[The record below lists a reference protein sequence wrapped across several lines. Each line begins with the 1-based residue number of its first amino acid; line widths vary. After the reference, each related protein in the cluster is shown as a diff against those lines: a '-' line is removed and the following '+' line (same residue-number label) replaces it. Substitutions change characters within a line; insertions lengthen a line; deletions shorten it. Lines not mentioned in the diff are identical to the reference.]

1 MSGRDCFQCVLA
13 FTELTIDDRIQLL
26 NSLLE
31 QLSADQVRVAV
42 NDPEC
47 LGLVAEARLI
57 GLERSD
63 ELARY
68 IPASEL
74 RRLGALVSEAQVAR
88 LPEPR

>member
-47 LGLVAEARLI
+47 LDLQSRSFTATTYRARALGRACAVYPGLGVAPAR
-57 GLERSD
+57 G
-63 ELARY
+63 AR
-68 IPASEL
+68 
-74 RRLGALVSEAQVAR
+74 
-88 LPEPR
+88 